1 MEQRSLVTSPGGIS
15 VRILITG
22 GCGFIGC
29 HTIKEALTRTDIE
42 RIVNLDALT
51 YSGNPENLSGTE
63 DERYRFIHGSINDA
77 EILTS
82 VLIEE
87 RIQIILHLAA
97 ESHVDRSI
105 DSVQPFIETNIDG
118 TRTILEAMRNCMKE
132 GLEIHLV
139 HVSTDEVYGS
149 LGPNDPAFTE
159 DTPLDPR
166 NPSAVT
172 KASSD
177 MMVQAFVN
185 THGISAATTRCSNN
199 YGPNQFP
206 EKLIPLM
213 TLNAMEGGKLPVY
226 GDGMQ
231 IRDWIHV
238 QDHAR
243 GILAT
248 MDGLLDGRLKSG
260 EVVNFGADNEMP
272 NIDIVRT
279 IIRLTGASESQIQYV
294 TDRPGHDRRYAMGFE
309 KAERIL
315 GWKPEIDWTNGMKDT
330 VEWYRS
336 NPEWVESVRS
346 GAYREWIEKHYG

>member
-1 MEQRSLVTSPGGIS
+1 MGQGPLVDSSGGIG
-15 VRILITG
+15 VRIMITG

-29 HTIKEALTRTDIE
+29 HTIKAALARDDIE
-42 RIVNLDALT
+42 RLVNLDALT
-51 YSGNPENLSGTE
+51 YSGNPENLSETM

-77 EILTS
+77 ETLTS

-118 TRTILEAMRNCMKE
+118 TRTILEAIRNCMKE

-149 LGPNDPAFTE
+149 LGANDPAFTE

-166 NPSAVT
+166 NPYAVT

-199 YGPNQFP
+199 YGSNQFP

-213 TLNAMEGGKLPVY
+213 TLNAMEGRALPVY

-248 MDGLLDGRLKSG
+248 MDGLLDGRLVSG

-272 NIDIVRT
+272 NIEIVRT
-279 IIRLTGASESQIQYV
+279 IIRLTGASESQIEYV
-294 TDRPGHDRRYAMGFE
+294 ADRPGHDRRYAMGFE

-315 GWKPEIDWTNGMKDT
+315 GWKPEIDWSNGMKDT